1 MIGWRIRTSPTT
13 SFLLGGF
20 GKRGG
25 KKKRGCSHYDLHTHL
40 SFFPLDGGT
49 AKRHQTVSG
58 TEGKQQVF
66 SRNTKIFFRKQNP
79 NKGEA
84 HKNSTYISGSFINGR
99 SRRRRNRK
107 IDVSSNFPNFFP
119 PPPPH
124 IIAGPSEAVI
134 SPCQR
139 RKKNR
144 TAGSLVWILPIT
156 EGRQKA
162 RRTNYD
168 FPSRPLI
175 SLIMRLD
182 KQRSFVCRN

>member
-1 MIGWRIRTSPTT
+1 MIYILTS
-13 SFLLGGF
+13 L
-20 GKRGG
+20 
-25 KKKRGCSHYDLHTHL
+25 
-40 SFFPLDGGT
+40 FFSRDGGT

-84 HKNSTYISGSFINGR
+84 HKNSTYISGSFING
-99 SRRRRNRK
+99 SSWRRNRK
-107 IDVSSNFPNFFP
+107 IDVSSNFPNFFPP

-144 TAGSLVWILPIT
+144 AAGSLVWILPIT

-168 FPSRPLI
+168 FPSLPLI

>member
-13 SFLLGGF
+13 SFLLGDL
-20 GKRGG
+20 GKRGR
-25 KKKRGCSHYDLHTHL
+25 KKEEEGVFTLWFTYSPL
-40 SFFPLDGGT
+40 FFPLDGGT

-99 SRRRRNRK
+99 SRSRRNRK

-119 PPPPH
+119 SPPPH
-124 IIAGPSEAVI
+124 IIAGPFEAVI

-168 FPSRPLI
+168 FPSPPP
-175 SLIMRLD
+175 
-182 KQRSFVCRN
+182 